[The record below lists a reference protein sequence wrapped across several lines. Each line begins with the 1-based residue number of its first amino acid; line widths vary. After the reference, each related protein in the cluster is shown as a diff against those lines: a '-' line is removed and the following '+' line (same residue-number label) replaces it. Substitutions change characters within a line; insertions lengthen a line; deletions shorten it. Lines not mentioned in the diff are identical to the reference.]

1 MIYHHRAAGLPAVC
15 GKSEKG
21 SRGPELEARRMI
33 ESGQLSGGYNLAN
46 PVYHRHRHPSV
57 SGFTFSIPFN
67 CEQARAKAVHH
78 CVYNND
84 LT

>member
-1 MIYHHRAAGLPAVC
+1 
-15 GKSEKG
+15 
-21 SRGPELEARRMI
+21 MI
-33 ESGQLSGGYNLAN
+33 ESGRGGYNLAN

-84 LT
+84 LI